1 MRRVVALAAAALLL
15 AGCSQ
20 VAALAPVGGDRVT
33 GVRYAANDLLVSNGI
48 DVMTAPVCV
57 MATDKG
63 VTCQGTT
70 LPSCGSRCSM
80 HSITA
85 KSGSVTTKVR
95 AACSVRKWI
104 NRWPRCNPLSMAKC
118 P

>member
-70 LPSCGSRCSM
+70 LDGQDIRVVS
-80 HSITA
+80 TA
-85 KSGSVTTKVR
+85 ADQARMVLTVGTRTVYDGDIQAVLDK
-95 AACSVRKWI
+95 AMQ
-104 NRWPRCNPLSMAKC
+104 P
-118 P
+118 